1 MGNLRNILVVIEIK
15 QLRQPALERG
25 IALYNYAMAHNK
37 IGRASCRERV

>member
-25 IALYNYAMAHNK
+25 IALDPNAGSFAVIK
-37 IGRASCRERV
+37 TKVL